1 MDNVPVWRMYNGF
14 VFVFEIAMVALDTDG
29 TMMYELRYNVLDWSS
44 TTDDTKLHTWVVWE
58 VTLPLNHELDTKQ
71 RVK

>member
-14 VFVFEIAMVALDTDG
+14 VFAFEIAMVALDTDG

-44 TTDDTKLHTWVVWE
+44 TSDDTKWHTWVAWE
-58 VTLPLNHELDTKQ
+58 VTLPLSHELDTKQ

>member
-29 TMMYELRYNVLDWSS
+29 TMMYELRYNVLDLSLTS
-44 TTDDTKLHTWVVWE
+44 DDTKLHTWVVWE
-58 VTLPLNHELDTKQ
+58 VTLPLSHELDTKQ
-71 RVK
+71 RVE